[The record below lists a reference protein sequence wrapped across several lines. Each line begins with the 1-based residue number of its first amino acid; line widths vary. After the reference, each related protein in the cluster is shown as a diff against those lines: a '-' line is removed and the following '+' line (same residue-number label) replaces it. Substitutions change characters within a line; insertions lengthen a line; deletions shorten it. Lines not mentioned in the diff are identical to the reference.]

1 MIKTTLFAASVLTA
15 SVAIAADNGPFNA
28 GIQYKYYA
36 GTNDTPDAS
45 AYQIN
50 LGVDVLKNLSADIR
64 SEYQD
69 FNDVVNTANRLELGL
84 TPSYQIPNT
93 QFGLFARAAVGNQ
106 WVNTPTILEDDQ
118 TFAYGSIE
126 PGVKF
131 SPWINNKT
139 HASLSYRYRG
149 AFNDQPFY
157 NTNAVLLSGEYS
169 INLHNSVV
177 GGYEYVAS
185 SDDSDLAFNVISLG
199 YLARF

>member
-1 MIKTTLFAASVLTA
+1 MIKTTLFAASLLTA
-15 SVAIAADNGPFNA
+15 SVAMAADNGPFNA

-36 GTNDTPDAS
+36 GANDTPDAS
-45 AYQIN
+45 AYQVN

-69 FNDVVNTANRLELGL
+69 FNESTVTANRLEIGI

-93 QFGLFARAAVGNQ
+93 QFGLFARAAIGNQ
-106 WVNTPTILEDDQ
+106 WLNTSFVTEDEQ

-131 SPWINNKT
+131 SPWLGNTT

-149 AFNDQPFY
+149 AFDTQPFY
-157 NTNAVLLSGEYS
+157 NSNAVLLTGEYAINRQNS
-169 INLHNSVV
+169 IV

-185 SDDSDLAFNVISLG
+185 SDDSNLASNVISIG
-199 YLARF
+199 YQTRF

>member
-1 MIKTTLFAASVLTA
+1 MTKTTLFAASLLTA
-15 SVAIAADNGPFNA
+15 SVAMAADNGPFNA

-50 LGVDVLKNLSADIR
+50 LGVDILKNLSADIR

-69 FNDVVNTANRLELGL
+69 FNDSILTANRLEIGV

-93 QFGLFARAAVGNQ
+93 QFGLFARAAIGNQ
-106 WVNTPTILEDDQ
+106 WVNESFIVEDEQ

-126 PGVKF
+126 PGLKF
-131 SPWINNKT
+131 SPWLGNTT

-149 AFNDQPFY
+149 AFEDRPFY
-157 NTNAVLLSGEYS
+157 NSNAVLLSGEYA
-169 INLHNSVV
+169 IDRHNSIV

-185 SDDSDLAFNVISLG
+185 SDDTKLASNVISIG
-199 YLARF
+199 YQARF

>member
-1 MIKTTLFAASVLTA
+1 MTKTTLFAASLLTA
-15 SVAIAADNGPFNA
+15 SVAMAADNGPFNA

-36 GTNDTPDAS
+36 GANDTPDAS
-45 AYQIN
+45 AYQVN
-50 LGVDVLKNLSADIR
+50 LGVDILKNLSADIR

-69 FNDVVNTANRLELGL
+69 FNESTVTANRLEIGI

-93 QFGLFARAAVGNQ
+93 QFGLFARAAIGNQ
-106 WVNTPTILEDDQ
+106 WLNTSFVTEDEQ

-131 SPWINNKT
+131 SPWINNNT

-149 AFNDQPFY
+149 AFDTQPFY
-157 NTNAVLLSGEYS
+157 NSNAVLLTGEYAINRQNS
-169 INLHNSVV
+169 IV

-185 SDDSDLAFNVISLG
+185 SDDSNLASNVISIG
-199 YLARF
+199 YQARF